1 MITIKE
7 IAEMM
12 NVSPT
17 TVANVIHGR
26 TNKVSKENVE
36 KIQKALKDYN
46 YVPRMDLESLTKGKS
61 RIILVVAFLSRKYSF
76 TYLSDPFFG
85 YIIGTLEEMIS
96 QSGYYMMLYINKEE
110 DDITNTAMSWNV
122 TGIITIT
129 FSCSSFQ
136 KLSSLANCPIVG
148 IDTHG
153 TPAQLKKGHHVKL
166 DDREAGRMMG
176 RYLISRGFKHI
187 IVLTDDMLGSAIER
201 PDGINEVIKAHHLPY
216 TPPGYL
222 YLDPL
227 DKNSYKQLD
236 QFFPLAGRNCVFFCT
251 SDQFAFSVIG
261 YLTRCGFRIP
271 DDFSV
276 CGFDDNIYA
285 DFSIPQ
291 LTTVHQDIRAKART
305 ALDILL
311 QLIDGKQLE
320 DSVTYLPVK
329 IITRSSTKNYS
340 VPPKEQET
348 QFPVT

>member
-36 KIQKALKDYN
+36 RIQKALQEYN

-61 RIILVVAFLSRKYSF
+61 RIILVVAHLAKKYSF

-85 YIIGTLEEMIS
+85 YIIGALEEMITK
-96 QSGYYMMLYINKEE
+96 SGYFMMLYLNKDD
-110 DDITNTAMSWNV
+110 DDITSTAMSWNV
-122 TGIITIT
+122 AGIITIT
-129 FSCSSFQ
+129 FSCNAFK
-136 KLSSLANCPIVG
+136 KLSSLASCPIVG

-153 TPAQLKKGHHVKL
+153 SSAQLKKGHHVKL
-166 DDREAGRMMG
+166 DDAEAGRMMG

-187 IVLTDDMLGSAIER
+187 IVLTDDVVGSAVER
-201 PDGINEVIKAHHLPY
+201 PHGINEVIRAHRLPY

-227 DKNSYKQLD
+227 NKASYRQLE
-236 QFFPLAGRNCVFFCT
+236 QFFPLAGKNCVFFCT

-261 YLTRCGFRIP
+261 YLTRRGFRIP
-271 DDFSV
+271 DDFSI

-291 LTTVHQDIRAKART
+291 LTTVHQDIRAKAQT

-311 QLIDGKQLE
+311 QLINGKQLE
-320 DSVTYLPVK
+320 DSVTYLPVS
-329 IITRSSTKNYS
+329 IVTRSSTKNYS
-340 VPPKEQET
+340 APNRKQDL
-348 QFPVT
+348 

>member
-7 IAEMM
+7 IAQML

-26 TNKVSKENVE
+26 TNKVSKENV
-36 KIQKALKDYN
+36 KRIQKALLEYN

-61 RIILVVAFLSRKYSF
+61 RIILVVAHLAKKYSY

-85 YIIGTLEEMIS
+85 YIIGALEEMITN
-96 QSGYYMMLYINKEE
+96 SGYFMMLYLNKDD
-110 DDITNTAMSWNV
+110 DDITSTAMSWNAAGV
-122 TGIITIT
+122 ITIT
-129 FSCSSFQ
+129 FSCRAFE
-136 KLSSLANCPIVG
+136 KLSSVCSCPIVG
-148 IDTHG
+148 IDTYG
-153 TPAQLKKGHHVKL
+153 TTAQLKKGHHVKL
-166 DDREAGRMMG
+166 DDTEAGRMMG

-187 IVLTDDMLGSAIER
+187 ITLTDDIIGSAIER
-201 PDGINEVIKAHHLPY
+201 SYGIIEVIKEYNLPY

-227 DKNSYKQLD
+227 NKTSYKQLD
-236 QFFPLAGRNCVFFCT
+236 QFFPLAGKNCVFFCT

-261 YLTRCGFRIP
+261 YLTRHGFLIP

-285 DFSIPQ
+285 GFSIPQ
-291 LTTVHQDIRAKART
+291 LTTVHQDIRAKAQI

-311 QLIDGKQLE
+311 QLINGKQLE
-320 DSVTYLPVK
+320 DSVTYLPVS

-340 VPPKEQET
+340 APNRNKDL
-348 QFPVT
+348 